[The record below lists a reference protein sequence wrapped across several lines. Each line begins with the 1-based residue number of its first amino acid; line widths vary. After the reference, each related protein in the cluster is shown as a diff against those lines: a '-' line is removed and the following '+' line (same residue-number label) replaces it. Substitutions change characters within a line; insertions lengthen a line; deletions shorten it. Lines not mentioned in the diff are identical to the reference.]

1 VAQGVAEVD
10 KDVLR
15 YLRCPNCALELT
27 EATGERLL
35 GPIPTSFMGRAL
47 RCPRGHSFDIARQGY
62 VNLAAGRVTH
72 AGDTAEMVAAR
83 AQLLS
88 AGHYDFIA
96 TALAS
101 ATPRCDFVVD
111 AGAGTGYHLA
121 AVLDAHPDT
130 VGLALDIS
138 KPAVRRAARAH
149 PRAAAALCDTWQRLP
164 LADGAA
170 GAVLDV
176 FAPRNGAE
184 FHRVLRPD
192 GTLLVITPTA
202 EHLAELVG
210 PLGLLNVDAQKRDR
224 VAASLSAWFAPVDE
238 QRLERPL
245 RLTHAE
251 VRTLVGMGPSA
262 WHTDPRTLA
271 ARIAALPTPTAVTAS
286 VHLRRFV
293 PR

>member
-1 VAQGVAEVD
+1 
-10 KDVLR
+10 
-15 YLRCPNCALELT
+15 
-27 EATGERLL
+27 
-35 GPIPTSFMGRAL
+35 
-47 RCPRGHSFDIARQGY
+47 
-62 VNLAAGRVTH
+62 
-72 AGDTAEMVAAR
+72 
-83 AQLLS
+83 
-88 AGHYDFIA
+88 
-96 TALAS
+96 
-101 ATPRCDFVVD
+101 
-111 AGAGTGYHLA
+111 
-121 AVLDAHPDT
+121 VLDAHPDA

-149 PRAAAALCDTWQRLP
+149 QRAAAALCDTWQRLP

-224 VAASLSAWFAPVDE
+224 VAVSLSAWFAPVDE

-262 WHTDPRTLA
+262 WHTDPGTLA
-271 ARIAALPTPTAVTAS
+271 ARIAALPTPAAVTAS